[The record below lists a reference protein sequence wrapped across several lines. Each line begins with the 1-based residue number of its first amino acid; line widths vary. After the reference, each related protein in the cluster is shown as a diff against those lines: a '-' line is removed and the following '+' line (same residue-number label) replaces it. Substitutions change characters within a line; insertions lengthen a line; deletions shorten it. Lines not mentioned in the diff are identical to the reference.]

1 MAKIPFL
8 KCDDCQRELSPTE
21 RRWEHHTNGGLRI
34 ESFCEDCM
42 LDQVN
47 GYAERTILGMLDGEV
62 DVLING
68 RPVQIRGAR
77 VHGAPASQAERS
89 EP

>member
-8 KCDDCQRELSPTE
+8 KCGDCKRELSPTE
-21 RRWEHHTNGGLRI
+21 RRWEHHTNGGARI

-42 LDQVN
+42 LEQVN
-47 GYAERTILGMLDGEV
+47 GYTERTIAGMLDGRV
-62 DVLING
+62 GVLVNG
-68 RPVQIRGAR
+68 QLVNVRGVK
-77 VHGAPASQAERS
+77 VHGEPASEAERS